1 MYNGEMNENFRPP
14 RNKNRLLKVAAYIR
28 VSTDMADQKNSYET
42 QERYFRQLLHRNP
55 EWIFA
60 GIYSDYGVS
69 GTSGNKR
76 TGFKRILRHGAERKI
91 DRIICK
97 SISRFARNT
106 LDFMRDRKSVV

>member
-1 MYNGEMNENFRPP
+1 MYNDKLHENFRFP
-14 RNKNRLLKVAAYIR
+14 RKKNSLLKVAAYIR

-76 TGFKRILRHGAERKI
+76 TGFKRILRHCAERKI

-97 SISRFARNT
+97 SISRT
-106 LDFMRDRKSVV
+106 HWIL